1 MFKAFPGMF
10 LVFFYALFASTFI
23 RDSHDT
29 FFENII
35 TCVTSHDF
43 HGSLSLFVFQSLPTL
58 DSVERRGHPADPPEA
73 QSFQDVCPLFL
84 REAIKQPSDA
94 KGILASFS
102 VLNNTQAAH
111 YSLTLISF
119 FLGKTLLFCSMT

>member
-1 MFKAFPGMF
+1 MFKKFPRMF
-10 LVFFYALFASTFI
+10 LVFFYVLFASAFI
-23 RDSHDT
+23 KDSHDT

-35 TCVTSHDF
+35 TCVISHDF
-43 HGSLSLFVFQSLPTL
+43 HGSLSFFVFQSLPTL

-84 REAIKQPSDA
+84 GEAIKQHLDA

-119 FLGKTLLFCSMT
+119 SWEKLCYFAQ

>member
-1 MFKAFPGMF
+1 MF
-10 LVFFYALFASTFI
+10 LVFFYVLFASIFI
-23 RDSHDT
+23 RDFFIKDSHDT
-29 FFENII
+29 FFENTI
-35 TCVTSHDF
+35 TCVISHDF
-43 HGSLSLFVFQSLPTL
+43 HGSLSFFVFQSLPTL

-84 REAIKQPSDA
+84 GEAIKQHSDA

-111 YSLTLISF
+111 YSLPLISF
-119 FLGKTLLFCSMT
+119 SWEKLCYFAE